1 MTYTIGLTG
10 GIGSGKTAASDWF
23 AAQGVA
29 VVDADVVAREI
40 VALGQPALTEIAD
53 TFGTDMLN
61 TDGSLN
67 RAAMREYIFNTPNV
81 RQQLE
86 AITHPRIRTEIIR
99 QLTSATSSYALLVSP
114 LLFET
119 NQHELVQQTILIDV
133 PETLQLTRASQRDGQ
148 TIESTQRIMQAQMSR
163 AERQQR
169 ATHVILND
177 SSLKDLHAKL
187 AVLHQR
193 LLNEIPLT

>member
-23 AAQGVA
+23 AAQGIS

-40 VALGQPALTEIAD
+40 VALGQPALAEIAD
-53 TFGTDMLN
+53 TFGADMLN

-86 AITHPRIRTEIIR
+86 AITHPRIRAEIIR
-99 QLTSATSSYALLVSP
+99 QLAGATSSYALLVSP

-133 PETLQLTRASQRDGQ
+133 PETLQLSRASQRDGQ
-148 TIESTQRIMQAQMSR
+148 TAESIQRIMQAQMSR

-177 SSLKDLHAKL
+177 RSLKDLHGKL
-187 AVLHQR
+187 AILHQR
-193 LLNEIPLT
+193 LLNDSQTT

>member
-23 AAQGVA
+23 AAQGIS

-53 TFGTDMLN
+53 TFGADMLN

-86 AITHPRIRTEIIR
+86 EITHPRIRTEIIR

-133 PETLQLTRASQRDGQ
+133 PETLQLSRASQRDGQ
-148 TIESTQRIMQAQMSR
+148 TIESIQRIMQAQMSR

>member
-1 MTYTIGLTG
+1 MTRMIGLTG

-23 AAQGVA
+23 AAQGIT
-29 VVDADVVAREI
+29 VVDADVVAREV
-40 VALGQPALTEIAD
+40 VALGQPALAEIRD
-53 TFGTDMLN
+53 TFGADMLN
-61 TDGSLN
+61 ADGSLN
-67 RAAMREYIFNTPNV
+67 RAAMREYIFNTPNA

-133 PETLQLTRASQRDGQ
+133 PESLQLTRASQRDGQ
-148 TIESTQRIMQAQMSR
+148 TVESIQRIMQAQMSR
-163 AERQQR
+163 SERQQR
-169 ATHVILND
+169 ATHVIIND
-177 SSLKDLHAKL
+177 GSLADLHGKL
-187 AVLHQR
+187 ALLHQR
-193 LLNEIPLT
+193 LLDDIQTI